1 MREVVRGLVTLGAE
15 IEAIY
20 TSPLVRAAHT
30 AEILA
35 AGLTARPEVTA
46 ISQLAPGHPPASA
59 ADALADRPRVRS
71 VALVGHEPDMG
82 EFAAWLLGTRVPP
95 VFKKGGVCCLHTRWP
110 LRPGTAELVWFATP
124 KMLRSL

>member
-1 MREVVRGLVTLGAE
+1 MREVVRGLVALGAD
-15 IEAIY
+15 IEVVY

-35 AGLTARPEVTA
+35 AGLSSRPDVTA
-46 ISQLAPGHPPASA
+46 MPQLAPGHPPAST
-59 ADALADRPRVRS
+59 ADALAERPRVRS
-71 VALVGHEPDMG
+71 VALVGHEPGMG
-82 EFAAWLLGTRVPP
+82 ELAAWLLGTPEPP

-110 LRPGTAELVWFATP
+110 PRPGTSELIWFATP